1 MMKRLYSFFALLVIL
16 WIAHHSA
23 VYVHEWTHGTVAWLT
38 GYKSSP
44 FAIHYGSKWFTLWD
58 IDEAVPYDQ
67 ILADGKPGI
76 IAAIAI
82 APLLLQAMLF
92 LSGLQLLRK
101 ISFNRCVFAF
111 VYWFTLF
118 EICEIYAYIPI
129 RTFTPHGDVYH
140 FLYATGLSPWVV
152 AIPGTLFAF
161 WGIRRML
168 VTEAPYACRILAI
181 NSRAG
186 EWVFLSAN
194 ILLFFGYY
202 GAVGFMEPYFIDQ
215 KLSLISWALIPFVFF
230 YCWFK
235 RNSKTHHP

>member
-1 MMKRLYSFFALLVIL
+1 MMKRFCSFFVLLVIL
-16 WIAHHSA
+16 WVAHHSA
-23 VYVHEWTHGTVAWLT
+23 VYIHEWTHGTVAWLT

-58 IDEAVPYDQ
+58 IDDAVAYDQ
-67 ILADGKPGI
+67 ILADGKPGVV
-76 IAAIAI
+76 AAIAI
-82 APLLLQAMLF
+82 APLLLQAVLF
-92 LSGLQLLRK
+92 LVGLKLVQRAA
-101 ISFNRCVFAF
+101 FNRWAYTF

-129 RTFTPHGDVYH
+129 RTFTPHADVYH

-168 VTEAPYACRILAI
+168 VIEAPQACSILAI
-181 NSRAG
+181 KSKVGQWA
-186 EWVFLSAN
+186 FLSAN

-202 GAVGFMEPYFIDQ
+202 GAVGFMEPYSIDQ
-215 KLSLISWALIPFVFF
+215 NLSLISWAFIPFVFL
-230 YCWFK
+230 YCWFN
-235 RNSKTHHP
+235 RNPKARYR